1 MSALHTAQ
9 PAAGQARAWPQPA
22 EAGPAPAVPGLPAG
36 RRLSVAYFSNSLARG
51 GAEEHLLTLLRGLD
65 RERFETA
72 LICTPELAE
81 QIASDLPADC
91 ELVRLSLRAPWHLAA
106 AGRLG
111 AWFRKRRPDVLH
123 SHLFYASLMASPI
136 ARLAGIPVVIE
147 TPHVRE
153 QWRRGWIKS
162 RFFVDRCASLM
173 VDRYIAVSSANA
185 AYLRREKRLPAQKI
199 VAIPNGCD
207 CERFRA
213 LPEPSAALREQLQ
226 IPPQAPVLVVVARLE
241 PQKGHAVLLRA
252 LPRVLASFPATRL
265 ICVGAGSLAAD
276 LRAEA
281 GALRVAHAVRFAG
294 FQADIRPFL
303 ALAAISIL
311 PSFYEGMPLVAMES
325 LAAGVAM
332 IATDVDGT
340 PEIIVHG
347 QTGLLVPPGDP
358 AALAAAI
365 LRLLA
370 DDSLR
375 AALAANGQ
383 AWVRRRFD
391 RHRQIQ
397 ATQELYVSAWR
408 ESCEKRAYARGGAAW
423 DGDSMHQER
432 SS

>member
-1 MSALHTAQ
+1 MASGRRRAPRRLVSQAPPRCSPFPPVLCQPHGVSDRAACGDSSRDRDPACARTMAARVDQVALFRGPLRQ
-9 PAAGQARAWPQPA
+9 PYGRPLHRGFERQRCLSAAGEALAGAKDRGHPQRLRLR
-22 EAGPAPAVPGLPAG
+22 AVP
-36 RRLSVAYFSNSLARG
+36 R
-51 GAEEHLLTLLRGLD
+51 
-65 RERFETA
+65 
-72 LICTPELAE
+72 
-81 QIASDLPADC
+81 IA
-91 ELVRLSLRAPWHLAA
+91 
-106 AGRLG
+106 
-111 AWFRKRRPDVLH
+111 
-123 SHLFYASLMASPI
+123 
-136 ARLAGIPVVIE
+136 
-147 TPHVRE
+147 
-153 QWRRGWIKS
+153 
-162 RFFVDRCASLM
+162 
-173 VDRYIAVSSANA
+173 
-185 AYLRREKRLPAQKI
+185 
-199 VAIPNGCD
+199 
-207 CERFRA
+207 
-213 LPEPSAALREQLQ
+213 AALREQLQ